1 VVLSNGTGVKGTR
14 VDGAT
19 ASISSEKFGKGG
31 VEVVGNEGGD
41 DVFIAVGNDKEVM
54 RANCVEIVLPPR
66 TRKYA
71 WLRASGTGSASLCV
85 SIHGFGR

>member
-19 ASISSEKFGKGG
+19 ASISSEEFGKGG

-41 DVFIAVGNDKEVM
+41 DVFVAVGVKVQEPLRVR
-54 RANCVEIVLPPR
+54 RAQDD
-66 TRKYA
+66 
-71 WLRASGTGSASLCV
+71 
-85 SIHGFGR
+85 FGGE